1 MESYNNYQDII
12 NAIKAEYV
20 IVRDLKRVANAKKR
34 ELNNAHSFV
43 NRKGNEETTLE
54 TRVAD
59 SKQAAFNRANTS
71 LSTIESAIDSDY
83 TLDLNASAAK
93 LALIE
98 ADISKLQIFHN
109 SLPEQFDGFTQNELN
124 SINSLK
130 GVLLSAINDTKFIY
144 ENDIIESSKFS
155 ALKDET
161 KLSTETSS
169 DNDITNHYNTIVYNV
184 KQLIDST
191 RQHFADYVST
201 SSDKEEELRMTKD
214 TLVNRTRELVVLKSD
229 LADLLD
235 SNATQTQI
243 DSKNVQIDAQKV
255 AIIEKANDL
264 KRLDI
269 ETELFY
275 TQKHKDFSVYFE
287 VIHSLYEE
295 VEDWLSDAKANSFV
309 RYNLMDHGRDIQMYV
324 RRFMEELI
332 TAIGEKIPTANG
344 QSLSQIIGQ
353 VFASVAY
360 DTRNGDQAFVS
371 GYSKNRVLA
380 QLDNY
385 TNYDSSTGEFTLSTE
400 VPGEVWSD
408 SFYHLKQLHQRFLD
422 YIEAKKHLE
431 VKTSTFMSRFSIF
444 NDGFTESFI
453 TYIPAFAVA
462 YDSHKFREFE
472 LVSKLEGIWTGTP
485 EQETT
490 YQTLIDQ
497 RKTISTDLVAD
508 EYQKDLCALK
518 LSLFS
523 GMFPSFYSEE
533 ISLKSAKESTLA
545 IYDGYTPQYVTLNDE
560 LGVANALV
568 DTLTAGTPEYDAA
581 IADRD
586 AKDVAL
592 QAFKDD
598 VYTPARDAK
607 DNAIAA
613 YDYHISTQNVY
624 DLVSSF
630 SPNGLGL
637 MDIKLEAEMS
647 VTQYEVS
654 QSQLSENYT
663 SLQAIKGEMT
673 FVESDLAT
681 KLEAYGYIDDENT
694 KAYKASQ
701 YWTYFIYSKITSLTQ
716 LSNLIIQSYNQIV
729 DHQSNE
735 ESALQYLKDFTA
747 PEYSANKDI
756 ERFGERT
763 LFRAEQNEKF
773 SDRVLTNMFN
783 LDQYDLDTY
792 FRPDS
797 STTMAFVNTP
807 TFLSGKLKSVAQS
820 YRGRATANFADQVIE
835 FVNTGVSN
843 F

>member
-43 NRKGNEETTLE
+43 NRKGNEENTLE
-54 TRVAD
+54 TKVTNA
-59 SKQAAFNRANTS
+59 KQDAYTRANTA
-71 LSTIESAIDSDY
+71 LNTIQGAIDSDY

-98 ADISKLQIFHN
+98 AEILKLQNFSI
-109 SLPEQFDGFTQNELN
+109 SLPEQFDAFTPNELN
-124 SINSLK
+124 SIGSLK
-130 GVLLSAINDTKFIY
+130 AVLLSAINDTKFIY

-161 KLSTETSS
+161 KLSTETSH
-169 DNDITNHYNTIVYNV
+169 DNDIIAHYNTLVANV
-184 KQLIDST
+184 KQLINST
-191 RQHFADYVST
+191 RQHFADYVSI
-201 SSDKEEELRMTKD
+201 SSDMEDSLRGAKD
-214 TLVNRTRELVVLKSD
+214 TLVMRTRALVLAKSE

-235 SNATQTQI
+235 SNAPQTQI
-243 DSKNVQIDAQKV
+243 DAKNVQIDSAKIQ
-255 AIIEKANDL
+255 AIEKANEL
-264 KRLDI
+264 KALDI

-275 TQKHKDFSVYFE
+275 TNKHKDFSVYFE

-295 VEDWLSDAKANSFV
+295 VEDWLSDADAQIFV
-309 RYNLMDHGRDIQMYV
+309 RYSEMDHVRDIQMSV

-353 VFASVAY
+353 VFASVAN

-371 GYSKNRVLA
+371 GYSKNRVIS
-380 QLDNY
+380 QLDSY
-385 TNYDSSTGEFTLSTE
+385 TNYDTQSGEFTLSTE

-408 SFYHLKQLHQRFLD
+408 TFNHLKQLHQRFLD
-422 YIEAKKHLE
+422 YIEAKKRLE
-431 VKTSTFMSRFSIF
+431 VVTSIFMSRWNIFDQGFSEAF
-444 NDGFTESFI
+444 N
-453 TYIPAFAVA
+453 TYIPAFANA
-462 YDSHKFREFE
+462 YDASRFRQFQH
-472 LVSKLEGIWTGTP
+472 VSKMEGIYTGTP

-497 RKTISTDLVAD
+497 RKTISTDLAAD
-508 EYQKDLCALK
+508 GYQRDLCTLK
-518 LSLFS
+518 LSLFQ
-523 GMFPSFYSEE
+523 GCFPSFYSEE

-560 LGVANALV
+560 LEAANDLV

-592 QAFKDD
+592 EAFKDD

-630 SPNGLGL
+630 SQNGSGL
-637 MDIKLEAEMS
+637 MAIKLEAEVS

-654 QSQLSENYT
+654 QSQHSENLT

-681 KLEAYGYIDDENT
+681 KLEAFGYIDDEYN
-694 KAYKASQ
+694 KWYKAGAQWS
-701 YWTYFIYSKITSLTQ
+701 SLIDSNYQ
-716 LSNLIIQSYNQIV
+716 SLSTLINSIIQSYNQIV
-729 DHQSNE
+729 DYQSNE
-735 ESALQYLKDFTA
+735 ESTLQYLKDFTA
-747 PEYSANKDI
+747 PEYSANKSI
-756 ERFGERT
+756 ERFGQRT
-763 LFRAEQNEKF
+763 LFRAEHNEKF
-773 SDRVLTNMFN
+773 SDRVLRNMFN
-783 LDQYDLDTY
+783 MDENTFEQY
-792 FRPDS
+792 FRPGNP
-797 STTMAFVNTP
+797 TTTAFVNNP
-807 TFLSGKLKSVAQS
+807 TFLSNKLRSIAQS
-820 YRGRATANFADQVIE
+820 YRGFANAGFANQVIE